1 MYANDI
7 SIRKNDVRV
16 STNGDCVDVRMAPS
30 DPKGKHARVVTVT
43 LERSTAIRLREALD
57 AYLTLDRT
65 M

>member
-16 STNGDCVDVRMAPS
+16 STNGDCVDVRMAPE
-30 DPKGKHARVVTVT
+30 DQKGKHARVITVTVK
-43 LERSTAIRLREALD
+43 RDTAVRLREALD
-57 AYLTLDRT
+57 AYLALDRT